1 MNGTVNGVAG
11 SRGAE
16 EVLQPMMDT
25 IWQMAWFPVSMFTGW
40 MNLAMRGMQPLAGGV
55 PCCGGA
61 PSSPGGQAPE
71 GQAQGFGNAPG
82 SVFPEVGSDRWNPG
96 AHGGAPTK
104 AKGERKMSDCCC
116 NDEGTMVKL
125 VEYTIVSIKRCDER
139 ILKKDEIIYADEMT
153 EEEFN
158 TWVIALYCQETPE
171 EQRRD
176 ARSYGDDEGWGPVRH
191 EDKRYLRVF
200 SRVLQSWPRQQ
211 KDCCADRQVDVLRG
225 IEDAIRNLSGSISG
239 GGGTGGGGGRG
250 RREEVQA

>member
-61 PSSPGGQAPE
+61 PPPPGGQGA
-71 GQAQGFGNAPG
+71 QAQGVGNAPG
-82 SVFPEVGSDRWNPG
+82 SVFPEVGSSHWNPG
-96 AHGGAPTK
+96 GHGGAPTK

-116 NDEGTMVKL
+116 HDEGTMVKL
-125 VEYTIVSIKRCDER
+125 VEYTIVTIKRCRER
-139 ILKKDEIIYADEMT
+139 ILKKAQKIYADEMT

-171 EQRRD
+171 EQRE
-176 ARSYGDDEGWGPVRH
+176 AAKGYGDDEDWEPITHG
-191 EDKRYLRVF
+191 DKRYLRVF
-200 SRVLQSWPRQQ
+200 SQVLQSWPRQQ
-211 KDCCADRQVDVLRG
+211 KDCCADNQVDVLRG
-225 IEDAIRNLSGSISG
+225 IEVAIRNLSGSITGSG
-239 GGGTGGGGGRG
+239 GGTGGGGRG

>member
-1 MNGTVNGVAG
+1 MNGAANRVTG

-25 IWQMAWFPVSMFTGW
+25 IWQMALFPVSMFTGW

-55 PCCGGA
+55 PCCGGT
-61 PSSPGGQAPE
+61 PSPPGGQGA
-71 GQAQGFGNAPG
+71 QAQGIGNAPG
-82 SVFPEVGSDRWNPG
+82 SVFPEVGSSHRNPG
-96 AHGGAPTK
+96 SHGGAPTK

-116 NDEGTMVKL
+116 NDEDKVVRLM
-125 VEYTIVSIKRCDER
+125 EYTIVSIKRCDER
-139 ILKKDEIIYADEMT
+139 ILKKDEIIYADDMT
-153 EEEFN
+153 EDEFN

-171 EQRRD
+171 QQRRD
-176 ARSYGDDEGWGPVRH
+176 ARGYNGEDGEWGPVTH

-200 SRVLQSWPRQQ
+200 SRELKSWPRQQ

-239 GGGTGGGGGRG
+239 GGGTGGGGRG